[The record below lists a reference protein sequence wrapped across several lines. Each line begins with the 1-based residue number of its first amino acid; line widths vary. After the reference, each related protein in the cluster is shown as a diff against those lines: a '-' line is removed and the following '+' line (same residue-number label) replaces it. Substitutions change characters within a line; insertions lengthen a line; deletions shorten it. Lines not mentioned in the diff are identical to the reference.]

1 MKEHH
6 WPVKR
11 IDIPENM
18 RQKIEQ
24 CAFTVAG
31 EFQLA
36 VTPENRAVWLELI
49 QLAESK
55 AVNKYQQLNP
65 GVDIRK
71 SISARIWLKG
81 FQVGYLGNR
90 IGSCIGIEPG
100 KQKRLDKQVERILF
114 DFYRESE
121 EN

>member
-11 IDIPENM
+11 IEFPENI

-24 CAFTVAG
+24 CAITTAG
-31 EFQLA
+31 ECQLA

-65 GVDIRK
+65 GVDIRE

-81 FQVGYLGNR
+81 FQVGYLGSR

-100 KQKRLDKQVERILF
+100 KQQRLDKQVERILF
-114 DFYRESE
+114 DFNSESE